1 MFHVT
6 SDIVEVHYKSKSK
19 RILKL
24 ANIYILFSMRLTFT
38 PSGLKYLT
46 GRDEMHNLTLGFW
59 AIFFAPIH
67 LKLSIFPVS
76 SLNGKTARL

>member
-1 MFHVT
+1 MNT
-6 SDIVEVHYKSKSK
+6 SEIIKVNYKFKSKH
-19 RILKL
+19 
-24 ANIYILFSMRLTFT
+24 MRLTFT

-46 GRDEMHNLTLGFW
+46 GLDEMHNLTLGFW

-76 SLNGKTARL
+76 SLNEKTARL